1 MTYANVT
8 PGDFKQ
14 GSLDGKV
21 RPLGFFTGIIKD
33 NQDNQRNGRLRIY
46 IPELGGDP
54 TKEAN
59 WHSVQY
65 ASPFAGATPLTG
77 NKDGDKTMQGSQISY
92 GFWAIPPDLDNQVL
106 CCFTNG
112 ETSQG
117 FWFACVYQE
126 NMNHMVPGV
135 ANGIS
140 TRDDINKINLPVVT
154 EYNKKDKDATK
165 NAGDPKRP
173 IFEPLHNGLDAQG
186 LYADPERG
194 PSTTS
199 ARREAPSKV
208 LGLISPRSNS
218 IHIDDNPANEYIRLR
233 SRSGAQILIH
243 ETTGYVYMISKQG
256 NSWVEISD
264 IGIDMY
270 SKRSISLR
278 AEENIN
284 IHADQNI
291 ILNGAG
297 AVHTSGGS
305 LTKNAAG
312 NIHSK
317 AGGDHK
323 TDAKSIQHNADGSVK
338 KTTKDGADKDSA
350 KSEEKA
356 ANGGKAATMSP
367 AQQEAGQK
375 VYSGFYDYAK
385 SKGASDATATQFANM
400 GLGTTTYE
408 GLGSNTMQ
416 LSPSQLW
423 SNSGDKGLSY
433 GPLQLYTAGG
443 LGNGV
448 NMSSPDAQIR
458 AGAAAMWNGGS
469 DNYNTQPW
477 NGVGKAYSGHGG
489 VGNNSAG
496 AQTNIE
502 NIGAATASRYGFTPS
517 GK

>member
-1 MTYANVT
+1 MTDANVT
-8 PGDFKQ
+8 PSDFKQ
-14 GSLDGKV
+14 GSHDGKV
-21 RPLGFFTGIIKD
+21 RPIGFYTGIIKD

-59 WHSVQY
+59 WHMVQY
-65 ASPFAGATPLTG
+65 ASPFAGVTPLST
-77 NKDGDKTMQGSQISY
+77 NKDGDKTMMGSQISY
-92 GFWAIPPDLDNQVL
+92 GFWAIPPDLENQVL

-117 FWFACVYQE
+117 FWFACVYPE

-140 TRDDINKINLPVVT
+140 TKDEINKVNLPVVT

-173 IFEPLHNGLDAQG
+173 IFEPLHNGLSAQG

-194 PSTTS
+194 PATTS
-199 ARREAPSKV
+199 ARREAPSQV
-208 LGLISPRSNS
+208 FGLISPRSNTF
-218 IHIDDNPANEYIRLR
+218 HIDDNPKNEFIRLR

-243 ETTGYVYMISKQG
+243 ETTGYVYLISKQG
-256 NSWVEISD
+256 ISWVEISD
-264 IGIDMY
+264 IGIDLY

-284 IHADQNI
+284 IHADQNV
-291 ILNGAG
+291 ILNGGG
-297 AVHTSGGS
+297 AIHVSGG
-305 LTKNAAG
+305 
-312 NIHSK
+312 NITNNSSGDSNST
-317 AGGDHK
+317 AGGAHR
-323 TDAKSIQHNADGSVK
+323 TNANSVQHNADGSVK
-338 KTTKDGADKDSA
+338 KTTGSGDKDSA
-350 KSEEKA
+350 DKEQQA

-367 AQQEAGQK
+367 AQQQAGQE
-375 VYSGFYDYAK
+375 VYKGFYDYAK
-385 SKGASDATATQFANM
+385 GKGADDATATQFANM

-416 LSPSQLW
+416 KSYSELW
-423 SNSGDKGLSY
+423 GNTGDNGQSY
-433 GPLQLYTAGG
+433 GPLQLFTGG
-443 LGNGV
+443 VGDGV
-448 NMSSPDAQIR
+448 NMSDHQAQIT
-458 AGAAAMWNGGS
+458 AGAAAMWNGDG
-469 DNYNTQPW
+469 DYNTQPW

-489 VGNNSAG
+489 VGNDTEA

-502 NIGAATASRYGFTPS
+502 NIGAATAARYGFTN
-517 GK
+517 